1 VAGRPPGSRV
11 RLRALHWDGEL
22 PVAGDFLRTASGSC
36 YLIEEA
42 RPGRGRT
49 VAVFVCRK
57 LEERCGRVWLTGCS
71 SLDVR
76 AAAVGCPG

>member
-57 LEERCGRVWLTGCS
+57 LE
-71 SLDVR
+71 DD
-76 AAAVGCPG
+76 AVAYGSPGVHRWTFGLRR